1 MSNYSIIMLT
11 FLSIQ
16 VLVITHQYRQNKI
29 FNVPIFW
36 YVLRTFYVPFTY
48 VLGTFYVRIEILGYF
63 SRTFY
68 VRIEILGYFSRTFY
82 VRLHNFLHHIQESYL
97 TLSNQ
102 YFCIILVRETYQF
115 DAGFP
120 YALEWQQLQYYTCI
134 PSYFSFQNL
143 KLFSEKHL

>member
-48 VLGTFYVRIEILGYF
+48 VLG
-63 SRTFY
+63 TFY